1 MKKIISVILAV
12 IILTAAFTGC
22 ASPTPEQD
30 DKLSVVCTV
39 FPIYDWTRQIIGD
52 KAETIQLTLLLGA
65 GVDLHNYQ
73 PTADDIIAL
82 SSCDLFIYIGG
93 ESDAWAKDALEQAVN
108 SDMVVIN
115 LMQVLGDAVKT
126 EQVVEGMDA
135 DDGETCEAEY
145 DEHIWLSLKNAQTLC
160 AEIALKL
167 EALDPDNAAA
177 YAADAAAYLAE
188 LAELDAQ
195 YQAAVDSA
203 AFDTLLF
210 GDRFPFRYMTDDY
223 KLNYYAA
230 FVGCSAETEAS
241 FETIAF
247 LAAKLDEL
255 GLTSVLTI
263 EGTQHGIAETIIQ
276 NTAAKNQTVLTLN
289 SMQSVTA
296 ADAAA
301 GTTYLEIMKSNL
313 EVLKDALN

>member
-12 IILTAAFTGC
+12 IILAAAVTGC

-93 ESDAWAKDALEQAVN
+93 ESDAWAKDALAQAVN

-135 DDGETCEAEY
+135 DDGETGEAEY

-188 LAELDAQ
+188 LSELDAQ